1 MATTA
6 FGKRRLSL
14 SKMDV
19 HVIAEAD
26 GTASIQEDL
35 SYYSI
40 AYMEDRALREGGDV
54 MEYLE

>member
-1 MATTA
+1 M
-6 FGKRRLSL
+6 
-14 SKMDV
+14 
-19 HVIAEAD
+19 IAEAD
-26 GTASIQEDL
+26 GTASIEEDL